1 MTAPAWPDAGSS
13 AGPGT
18 GPGSRPDR
26 PAAID
31 AVAALLV
38 FGGLFGGT
46 QLLFGDFVITGSLP
60 AKGPILGVAAILY
73 GASAVLGVLIRTG
86 RGWFAALNLAG
97 LFAIVYLAAFGQAVA
112 LLLGLGH
119 AAAAVMLVRTRTWF
133 GAMARW
139 RSGVVPPAPAGT
151 ARPAGQ
157 RRPPGSRRGGRSRPS
172 SRR

>member
-1 MTAPAWPDAGSS
+1 MTGPAGSDS
-13 AGPGT
+13 RRGARPG
-18 GPGSRPDR
+18 R
-26 PAAID
+26 PAIID

-73 GASAVLGVLIRTG
+73 GASVVLGVLIRTG

-97 LFAIVYLAAFGQAVA
+97 LFAIVYLAAFGHAIA
-112 LLLGLGH
+112 LLLGIAHGV
-119 AAAAVMLVRTRTWF
+119 AAVLLVRTRTWF
-133 GAMARW
+133 VAMARW
-139 RSGVVPPAPAGT
+139 RSGQA
-151 ARPAGQ
+151 ARPTAAVGPLPQ
-157 RRPPGSRRGGRSRPS
+157 RRASGPRRGGRNRPS